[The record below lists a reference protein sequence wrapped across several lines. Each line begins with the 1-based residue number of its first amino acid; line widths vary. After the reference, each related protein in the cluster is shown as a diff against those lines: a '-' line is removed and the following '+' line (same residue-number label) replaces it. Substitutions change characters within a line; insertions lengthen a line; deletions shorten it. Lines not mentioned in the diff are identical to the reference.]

1 MLLIYYSVNIIDKG
15 TISSAFRTNQI
26 SPLESNKVIK
36 NTSNN
41 NDNNLSSIT
50 VYSSTNILENN
61 DFTGPNHLKI
71 IPVSG
76 VIFKKVGNQK
86 TGNENYK
93 NKNGR
98 MTYKEYIL
106 LRKKYMGDEIKNKAQ
121 NNTMYNVYP
130 KNEEEEKQPKTIKN
144 EDKLNKVRSKSKSD
158 KIRNYYLSTRDN
170 QETKVEEFKGFKALY
185 ETNLDENGKEV
196 LNENLFRNRQIE
208 NKTMRKTFTG
218 KFLPNRGNSKKDAKR
233 ETFYNFDNKY
243 NINKGL
249 DSNNNKAYKSYYGGF
264 RKKNEKN
271 I

>member
-76 VIFKKVGNQK
+76 VIFKKVGNQQ

-93 NKNGR
+93 NKNRR

-106 LRKKYMGDEIKNKAQ
+106 LRKKYMEEDNKSKIH

-130 KNEEEEKQPKTIKN
+130 KNEDEEEEKQPKTVKN
-144 EDKLNKVRSKSKSD
+144 EDKYNKIRSKSKND
-158 KIRNYYLSTRDN
+158 KIRNYYLSARDN
-170 QETKVEEFKGFKALY
+170 Q
-185 ETNLDENGKEV
+185 
-196 LNENLFRNRQIE
+196 
-208 NKTMRKTFTG
+208 
-218 KFLPNRGNSKKDAKR
+218 
-233 ETFYNFDNKY
+233 
-243 NINKGL
+243 
-249 DSNNNKAYKSYYGGF
+249 
-264 RKKNEKN
+264 
-271 I
+271 